1 MTAQRNTKQRQLVLD
16 AVCSRTDHPTAD
28 QVYLDV
34 RKKNPRV
41 SRGTVYRNLAVLEGN
56 GEILQ
61 VKTPTASRYDLTVR
75 PHYHVMCTVCGN
87 VCDAPF
93 AYQSQIDQRMQ
104 ELTGFAITGHATLFE
119 GVCPA
124 CQAEYRQ
131 TANLRAESL
140 REGSPRVESFREGG
154 PRRESLRED
163 GLRKEDGLQKGGCG
177 EFGDEPG
184 TRPSPSASASSARE
198 SERTGSVGAGDAP
211 LTAGEGGLQ
220 GRRESSERSAS
231 ATPTGA
237 GSA

>member
-93 AYQSQIDQRMQ
+93 AYQSQIDERVQ

-124 CQAEYRQ
+124 CQEEIRRTSDGQAAAQ
-131 TANLRAESL
+131 AAP
-140 REGSPRVESFREGG
+140 GSE
-154 PRRESLRED
+154 
-163 GLRKEDGLQKGGCG
+163 
-177 EFGDEPG
+177 
-184 TRPSPSASASSARE
+184 PSPICAHE
-198 SERTGSVGAGDAP
+198 SDKTEGDGAGDTP
-211 LTAGEGGLQ
+211 LPAGDSRL
-220 GRRESSERSAS
+220 
-231 ATPTGA
+231 
-237 GSA
+237 

>member
-93 AYQSQIDQRMQ
+93 AYQSQIDERVQ

-124 CQAEYRQ
+124 CQEEIRRTSDGQAVTGQ
-131 TANLRAESL
+131 AAAAQAAAAQAADTQAAAQAAP
-140 REGSPRVESFREGG
+140 GSE
-154 PRRESLRED
+154 
-163 GLRKEDGLQKGGCG
+163 
-177 EFGDEPG
+177 
-184 TRPSPSASASSARE
+184 PSPICAHE
-198 SERTGSVGAGDAP
+198 SDKTEGDGAGDTP
-211 LTAGEGGLQ
+211 LPAGDGGL
-220 GRRESSERSAS
+220 
-231 ATPTGA
+231 
-237 GSA
+237 